1 MKSELAYLLQSR
13 LQPNNKPILRRWA
26 NVCFAW
32 SVFLAIKSIFWPS
45 NPYWQIVNNEICQN
59 QTQVEESEGVLDQ
72 YWEEKK
78 TSDLPLFEPTLDFE
92 SFMDFE

>member
-1 MKSELAYLLQSR
+1 MTLT
-13 LQPNNKPILRRWA
+13 NKL
-26 NVCFAW
+26 
-32 SVFLAIKSIFWPS
+32 
-45 NPYWQIVNNEICQN
+45 
-59 QTQVEESEGVLDQ
+59 QVEESEGVFDQ

>member
-1 MKSELAYLLQSR
+1 MCALLDQYFWLSR
-13 LQPNNKPILRRWA
+13 VFFGLQ
-26 NVCFAW
+26 
-32 SVFLAIKSIFWPS
+32 

-72 YWEEKK
+72 FWEEKK